1 MKCLIVDDEDISR
14 KILEKF
20 IEQTPPL
27 KEVASC
33 SSAVDAIE
41 VLGNEEVD
49 LIFLDIE
56 MPEMNGIEMIEAV
69 KKMPQIIFV
78 TVSQNYAL
86 TAFEHNVT
94 DYLLK
99 PFTYERFRTAVDK
112 AVEIH
117 LTRSEPDLSEHVFVK
132 VDTKLLKLNFSDID
146 FIEASRD
153 YMQLHTAQGKYLI
166 YTTMKSLENKLPQK
180 KFVRVHRSFIVQIDR
195 IKDITAHNLLIN
207 NRIIPIGDK
216 YRNQLLR
223 KLNIL

>member
-1 MKCLIVDDEDISR
+1 
-14 KILEKF
+14 
-20 IEQTPPL
+20 
-27 KEVASC
+27 
-33 SSAVDAIE
+33 
-41 VLGNEEVD
+41 
-49 LIFLDIE
+49 
-56 MPEMNGIEMIEAV
+56 
-69 KKMPQIIFV
+69 MPQIIFV

>member
-166 YTTMKSLENKLPQK
+166 YTTMKSLENKLQQK

>member
-69 KKMPQIIFV
+69 KNA
-78 TVSQNYAL
+78 S
-86 TAFEHNVT
+86 
-94 DYLLK
+94 D
-99 PFTYERFRTAVDK
+99 
-112 AVEIH
+112 H
-117 LTRSEPDLSEHVFVK
+117 LRYCQSELC
-132 VDTKLLKLNFSDID
+132 LNGF
-146 FIEASRD
+146 
-153 YMQLHTAQGKYLI
+153 
-166 YTTMKSLENKLPQK
+166 
-180 KFVRVHRSFIVQIDR
+180 
-195 IKDITAHNLLIN
+195 
-207 NRIIPIGDK
+207 
-216 YRNQLLR
+216 
-223 KLNIL
+223 